1 LDELGVNRLKGSD
14 YVIARTSRAIQVE
27 TSHATRVW
35 KLLPNEP
42 GEALVKH
49 FNLMYPV
56 LNYMCSRSTML
67 GSASTSDRLNRLSRF
82 RASLALAAL
91 MLGVISGVSRA
102 QSQGSQDWPVIN
114 GDAAG
119 DHYSPLAQINRGN
132 VSELRVAW
140 TFDTGEKGGLETNP
154 LVIARVVYACTPSHK
169 VLALDAASGKLLW
182 KFDSGIPG
190 RGQMRGLA
198 YWTDGH
204 ESRIFG
210 GVDNFLYALD
220 ARDGKAV
227 QGFGEAGRIDLRKGL
242 GRDYRQLPIWL
253 TSPGIVYKDLI
264 IVGGAEP
271 EEHPAPP
278 GDIRAYDVR
287 TGVLRWTFH
296 TIPHPGELGYDT
308 WPKDAWQ
315 GAGGANNW
323 AGMSLDA
330 KRGIVYVP
338 TGSAVFDLYGH
349 DRIGDDLFSDTLLAL
364 DANTGRRLW
373 HFQGVHHDL
382 WDRDFPSPP
391 VLLSVTHAGK
401 QVDAVAQ
408 TTKSGYVFLFDR
420 RTGEPLFPIKN
431 VSTPA
436 STVPGEVAS
445 PTQPIPTIPLPFTR
459 QGLNE
464 DMLTTR
470 TTEAH
475 TWAVKQFR
483 TFASGSG
490 GQFVPPTVDKFVALL
505 PGTNGGAE
513 WGGPAVD
520 PATGVLYVN
529 ANETPR
535 MLGVTIPPPPGS
547 EGEHVYQDRCSG
559 CHGLNRAGT
568 PPDVP
573 SLVGIDARLSDQEIE
588 DTVHQGKGR
597 MPPFSNIDDDQLK
610 ALIHYLKLPPTRS
623 NAGQMAR
630 TAAAPAKSGDEIP
643 YKSMGSLWFVDPDG
657 YPAVSPPW
665 GTLSAI
671 DMNTGTYLWKIPLG
685 SYPELAAKRL
695 ADTGTLNYG
704 GPVVTAGGVL
714 FIAATVFDKK
724 IHAFDS
730 RTGKLLWEGEL
741 PFPALA
747 TPATYMVN
755 GKQYVLIASGGGSY
769 NRGPSGG
776 VYVAFALP

>member
-1 LDELGVNRLKGSD
+1 MYPLLIYVRGLFRMLRLQSGSDRPNTLRRFSPILASAAMVLGVAS
-14 YVIARTSRAIQVE
+14 A
-27 TSHATRVW
+27 
-35 KLLPNEP
+35 
-42 GEALVKH
+42 
-49 FNLMYPV
+49 
-56 LNYMCSRSTML
+56 
-67 GSASTSDRLNRLSRF
+67 AST
-82 RASLALAAL
+82 AY
-91 MLGVISGVSRA
+91 
-102 QSQGSQDWPVIN
+102 SQASQDWPVIN
-114 GDAAG
+114 GDVAG
-119 DHYSPLAQINRGN
+119 DHYSPLAQIHRGN
-132 VSELRVAW
+132 VSQLRVAW

-154 LVIARVVYACTPSHK
+154 LVIAGIVYACTPSHK
-169 VLALDAASGKLLW
+169 IFALDASSGKLLW

-190 RGQMRGLA
+190 RGQMRGLT

-220 ARDGKAV
+220 ARDGKV
-227 QGFGEAGRIDLRKGL
+227 LQGFGEAGRIDLRNDL
-242 GRDYRQLPIWL
+242 GRDPSQSPIWL

-271 EEHPAPP
+271 EEHVAPP

-315 GAGGANNW
+315 DAGGANNW
-323 AGMSLDA
+323 AGMSLDP

-349 DRIGDDLFSDTLLAL
+349 DRIGDDLFADTLLAL
-364 DANTGRRLW
+364 DANTGRRIW

-391 VLLSVTHAGK
+391 ALLSVVHAGK
-401 QVDAVAQ
+401 RIDAVAQ
-408 TTKSGYVFLFDR
+408 ITKSGYVFLFDR
-420 RTGEPLFPIKN
+420 TTGEPLFPIKN

-445 PTQPIPTIPLPFTR
+445 PTQPVSTLPLPFSR
-459 QGLNE
+459 QGLTE
-464 DMLTTR
+464 SILTTR
-470 TTEAH
+470 TPEAH
-475 TWAVKQFR
+475 AAAVKQFR

-490 GQFVPPTVDKFVALL
+490 GQFVPPMVDKFVALL
-505 PGTNGGAE
+505 PGTGGGAE

-520 PATGVLYVN
+520 RATGVLYVN
-529 ANETPR
+529 ANEAPR
-535 MLGVTIPPPPGS
+535 LLGITIPPPPGS
-547 EGEHVYQDRCSG
+547 EGEKVYQGRCSG
-559 CHGLNRAGT
+559 CHGLNRAGA

-573 SLVGIDARLSDQEIE
+573 SLLGISGRLSDREIE

-597 MPPFSNIDDDQLK
+597 MPPFSNINDDQLK
-610 ALIHYLKLPPTRS
+610 ALTHYLKLLPTRS
-623 NAGQMAR
+623 SAGGGQMVP
-630 TAAAPAKSGDEIP
+630 TAAAPAKSGDEIQ

-671 DMNTGTYLWKIPLG
+671 DMNTGKYLWKIPLG
-685 SYPELAAKRL
+685 AYPELAAKGL
-695 ADTGTLNYG
+695 TDTGTLNYG

-730 RTGKLLWEGEL
+730 RTGKLLWEGAL
-741 PFPALA
+741 PFAAIA

-755 GKQYVLIASGGGSY
+755 GKQYVLIAAGGGPYTRAST
-769 NRGPSGG
+769 GG
-776 VYVAFALP
+776 IYVAFALP